1 MKQQLITE
9 IDTRNQQTAGILGT
23 TGCPGSSMIVQGESP
38 IREAL
43 DRNRNLMDP
52 KKTIKIGTW
61 NVRTMY
67 QVSKTAQVIREME
80 RYQL

>member
-1 MKQQLITE
+1 
-9 IDTRNQQTAGILGT
+9 
-23 TGCPGSSMIVQGESP
+23 MIVQGESP

-52 KKTIKIGTW
+52 KETIKIGAW

-80 RYQL
+80 RYQLGILGISECR